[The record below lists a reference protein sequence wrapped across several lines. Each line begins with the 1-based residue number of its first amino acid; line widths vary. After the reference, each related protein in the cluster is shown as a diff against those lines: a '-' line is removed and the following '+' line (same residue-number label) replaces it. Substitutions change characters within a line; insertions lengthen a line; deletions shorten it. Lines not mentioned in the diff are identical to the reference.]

1 MRTRLITFFIIG
13 ITVSLSVSD
22 AFAEKKP
29 QTNLKQIMQG
39 MQTDMSAILGGL
51 FTGNLEQV
59 ATSAKAIA
67 YHPPIPASQA
77 QRISATLGP
86 QMSNFAQLDEDVHGQ
101 ALAVLAAADKKDEKK
116 VTEAFQ
122 ELVDG
127 CLACHQSYK
136 DQLSRR
142 LNQ

>member
-1 MRTRLITFFIIG
+1 MRRRLATVIAISLA
-13 ITVSLSVSD
+13 VSLTIGD
-22 AFAEKKP
+22 AFAEKEP
-29 QTNLKQIMQG
+29 QENLKQIMQG

-59 ATSAKAIA
+59 ATSAKSIA

-77 QRISATLGP
+77 QKISATLGP
-86 QMSNFAQLDEDVHGQ
+86 QMSNFAQLDRQVHGQ

-116 VTEAFQ
+116 VAEAFQ
-122 ELVDG
+122 QLVDG